1 MEELQG
7 HTKGACN
14 MTRNQAEA
22 YQEALS
28 KLAATL
34 KIFYDSL
41 TQVGFDDGHAMFLTL
56 EFMKN
61 SLSSVAGKI

>member
-1 MEELQG
+1 
-7 HTKGACN
+7 
-14 MTRNQAEA
+14 MTRKQAEA
-22 YQEALS
+22 YQEAIS

>member
-1 MEELQG
+1 
-7 HTKGACN
+7 
-14 MTRNQAEA
+14 MTRNQAEV
-22 YQEALS
+22 YQEAIS

-61 SLSSVAGKI
+61 SLSSAACKAADAVKDQLFSN

>member
-1 MEELQG
+1 
-7 HTKGACN
+7 

-41 TQVGFDDGHAMFLTL
+41 TQVVFDDGHAMFLTL

-61 SLSSVAGKI
+61 SLSNVAGKICL